1 MHDIPFA
8 LEKINIP
15 KEWLSDYCLKTANVH
30 NITTGTVKKLVPNLM
45 DKNNSV
51 IHFRNLQQ
59 CLELGMKF
67 KKIHRIL
74 KFKQSDWMKPYIDFN
89 TQKRTIS
96 NNEADKNF
104 FKLMNNLVYGKTMEN
119 LRKRIKIRVVK
130 NSQDFIKY
138 TSRPTC
144 VNWKVFENNLAAIH
158 EKKIS
163 LTLNKPI
170 YVGFT
175 ILEISKWEMY
185 NFHYNFMIRKFNTR
199 LLFTDTDSLC
209 YELHEKNPYKKMYKY
224 KELFDLSNFPVSS
237 KYYCSDNKKVVGK
250 MKDEYG
256 GKSILKFVGL
266 KSKMYSILDES
277 NNEKSTKK
285 GHNAF
290 IEFQEIHDT
299 LLKKKILR
307 HTRRGKKSKSH
318 NLGTYETNK
327 ISLSCFDEMQ

>member
-1 MHDIPFA
+1 
-8 LEKINIP
+8 
-15 KEWLSDYCLKTANVH
+15 
-30 NITTGTVKKLVPNLM
+30 
-45 DKNNSV
+45 
-51 IHFRNLQQ
+51 
-59 CLELGMKF
+59 
-67 KKIHRIL
+67 
-74 KFKQSDWMKPYIDFN
+74 
-89 TQKRTIS
+89 
-96 NNEADKNF
+96 
-104 FKLMNNLVYGKTMEN
+104 MEN

-130 NSQDFIKY
+130 NIQDFIKY

-144 VNWKVFENNLAAIH
+144 VNWKVFKNNLAAIH

-175 ILEISKWEMY
+175 VLEISKWEMY

-256 GKSILKFVGL
+256 GKSIVKFVGL
-266 KSKMYSILDES
+266 KSKMYSILGETS
-277 NNEKSTKK
+277 NGKSINK
-285 GHNAF
+285 GRNAF
-290 IEFQEIHDT
+290 IEFQEFHNT
-299 LLKKKILR
+299 LFQKKILR
-307 HTRRGKKSKSH
+307 HKMRGIKSKTH

-327 ISLSCFDEMQ
+327 ISLSCFDDKRYILKNGTNTLAYGHKDI